1 MDAFSFLM
9 SITLATAGLFLARD
23 YARFLKGSYAM
34 AGRVKAIQQVFR
46 VLSENEE
53 EAQKTYVPNGFY
65 PVIEYE
71 ADGVLVSFTAID
83 RNASAQ
89 LHVGDTVQLRI
100 TKSRRRANRGNSVAT
115 LLVTLLSALC
125 LGLTL
130 DALLSQ
136 VHLSI
141 TQVVLASLTVA
152 ISLAVLVV
160 YVRDKDDYYIDNVI
174 RTSGGHIQLSLFEPT
189 AFQKWQSALRDP
201 NQNLKIRSSQAFG
214 ATCMCA
220 AMVMLAV
227 AIEPL
232 WRFSL

>member
-9 SITLATAGLFLARD
+9 SITLATAGLFLIRD
-23 YARFLKGSYAM
+23 YASFLKGSYAM
-34 AGRVKAIQQVFR
+34 VGRVKAIQQVFR
-46 VLSENEE
+46 ILPENEE
-53 EAQKTYVPNGFY
+53 EARKIYVTNGFY

-71 ADGVLVSFTAID
+71 ADGQLVSFTAID
-83 RNASAQ
+83 RQASGQ
-89 LHVGDTVQLRI
+89 LHVGDTVKLRV
-100 TKSRRRANRGNSVAT
+100 TKSRRRADRRNKVAT
-115 LLVTLLSALC
+115 LLVSLLSSLC

-130 DALLSQ
+130 DALFSE

-141 TQVVLASLTVA
+141 VQVVLASLTVA
-152 ISLAVLVV
+152 VSLAILVV
-160 YVRDKDDYYIDNVI
+160 YVRDKDDYYINDVV
-174 RTSGGHIQLSLFEPT
+174 RTRGGYIQLCLFEPT

-201 NQNLKIRSSQAFG
+201 NQSFKIRSSQAFG

-232 WRFSL
+232 WRISL